1 MEKNFEK
8 GEFLTKVED
17 FAKSMSEMT
26 SEREDVRRGLIVLAA
41 EKVGGENGTK
51 FIISVL
57 GNGEKLAEL
66 IAEFATQDSTKP
78 IVSQGLKLGAM
89 KTIVEKFGGG
99 DLTINLFIN
108 N

>member
-26 SEREDVRRGLIVLAA
+26 SECEGVKRGLIVLAV
-41 EKVGGENGTK
+41 EKVNDESGTK
-51 FIISVL
+51 SIITVS

-66 IAEFATQDSTKP
+66 VAEFATKDATRP
-78 IVSQGLKLGAM
+78 LVSSGLKLGAM

-99 DLTINLFIN
+99 FN